1 MLARWPIKRL
11 VLSQKGLV
19 SWPFKREGQRLM
31 RLFAGDNIE
40 VLNGPK
46 DVLRPISGGSADLA
60 NNPSRIGYF
69 PRNFTVTV
77 TEYQEMKQGGEIDES
92 NESSEQERRREGD
105 DSSMGEQMEDD
116 DDAGSEATEQLL
128 VKDNTEVAHKG
139 PKAHPQFPPLSSK
152 PPVATAFAPMK
163 SKMLKSMPGIPKH
176 HHHHTV
182 ADTILEEGE
191 SEGGEEEGTS
201 EKGSASRSAVSGAS
215 DAGRGGLGM
224 VTRAVSEAERQR
236 HRGFRD
242 ESTSEDIAR
251 PPLVDLSATA
261 GVGKVTESRISTPA
275 TYALGRPERDFVRA
289 NMPPEMQSHVFR
301 EVKDIADLV
310 LDVAEDSGLAG
321 PADSRGTAL
330 AKRALMVAYGESVG
344 DEASTD
350 AAGSAANT

>member
-1 MLARWPIKRL
+1 MTLGGI
-11 VLSQKGLV
+11 
-19 SWPFKREGQRLM
+19 EGKTVVALHSFDPAANHWWLGR
-31 RLFAGDNIE
+31 
-40 VLNGPK
+40 
-46 DVLRPISGGSADLA
+46 LA

-92 NESSEQERRREGD
+92 NESSEQERRREFDLNPEINVDDPSPRGD
-105 DSSMGEQMEDD
+105 DSSMGEQMGDD
-116 DDAGSEATEQLL
+116 DDGGSEATEQLL

-191 SEGGEEEGTS
+191 SEGDEEEGPS
-201 EKGSASRSAVSGAS
+201 ERGSASRSAVSGAS
-215 DAGRGGLGM
+215 DAGRGGLGT

-261 GVGKVTESRISTPA
+261 GVGKVTESRI
-275 TYALGRPERDFVRA
+275 
-289 NMPPEMQSHVFR
+289 
-301 EVKDIADLV
+301 
-310 LDVAEDSGLAG
+310 
-321 PADSRGTAL
+321 
-330 AKRALMVAYGESVG
+330 
-344 DEASTD
+344 
-350 AAGSAANT
+350 

>member
-1 MLARWPIKRL
+1 MTLGGIEGKTVVALHSFDPAA
-11 VLSQKGLV
+11 V

-46 DVLRPISGGSADLA
+46 DNQWWLGRLA

-92 NESSEQERRREGD
+92 NESSEQERRREFDLNPEINVDDPSPRGD

-116 DDAGSEATEQLL
+116 DGAGSEATEQLL

-215 DAGRGGLGM
+215 DAGRGGLGT

-330 AKRALMVAYGESVG
+330 AK
-344 DEASTD
+344 
-350 AAGSAANT
+350 